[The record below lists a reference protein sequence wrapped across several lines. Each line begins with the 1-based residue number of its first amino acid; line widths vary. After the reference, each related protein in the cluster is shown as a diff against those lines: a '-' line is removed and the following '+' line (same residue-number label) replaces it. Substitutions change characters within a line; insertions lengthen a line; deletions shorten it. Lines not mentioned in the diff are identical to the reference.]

1 MESKEF
7 REDYVLWNYKTKKLI
22 EDVDTVY
29 HFTTVVELL
38 NDGFQVHKDEEF
50 IAVHALP
57 ISLQKIISEAIEN
70 TK

>member
-1 MESKEF
+1 MKNIS

-29 HFTTVVELL
+29 HFTTVVDLL
-38 NDGFQVHKDEEF
+38 NDGFQVHKDKEF

-57 ISLQKIISEAIEN
+57 ISLQKIINDAIELN
-70 TK
+70 K

>member
-1 MESKEF
+1 MKNIS

>member
-1 MESKEF
+1 MKNIS
-7 REDYVLWNYKTKKLI
+7 REDYVLWNYKIKKLI

-57 ISLQKIISEAIEN
+57 LTLQQEISNAIEL
-70 TK
+70 TKL

>member
-1 MESKEF
+1 MKNISK
-7 REDYVLWNYKTKKLI
+7 EDYVLWNYKTKKLI

-57 ISLQKIISEAIEN
+57 IPLQKIISDAIEN